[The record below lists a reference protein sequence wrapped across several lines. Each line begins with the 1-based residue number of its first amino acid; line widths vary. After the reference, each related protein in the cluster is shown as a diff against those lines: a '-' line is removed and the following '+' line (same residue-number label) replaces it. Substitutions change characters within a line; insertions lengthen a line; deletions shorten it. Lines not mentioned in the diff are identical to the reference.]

1 MIGRECMKCAV
12 CKNNQLIF
20 LFRLDDL
27 RSVRRCSFC
36 GLTQVAPLPSIK
48 DVAGLYHENID
59 HFTPYLEQLEV
70 HRRYFQQKIS
80 QLTTYNSQPTTI
92 LDVGCALGV
101 LLEEAQK
108 VGWKAVGIDISK
120 DAVSYCT
127 KKGLKAFQ
135 GTLTTFARGPLAKG
149 VRFDCVTAFEV
160 IEHERDPLGMIQSIF
175 KLLKPGGIAVMTTP
189 NHNGWGRRLMGKWWP
204 GYQHPE
210 HLFFFD
216 PDSIIYLFRKAG
228 FSVVEVRNDS
238 PRPFPLSFAFTRA
251 ADYFPLLKSPL
262 KAIGNLLD
270 HWKLINPLNP
280 WNGMLVVVRKGMEH
294 YNKKNI

>member
-1 MIGRECMKCAV
+1 MKCAV
-12 CKNNQLIF
+12 CKNNQLIS

-48 DVAGLYHENID
+48 DVAGLYHEDRD
-59 HFTPYLEQLEV
+59 HFTPYLEQIAV
-70 HRRYFQQKIS
+70 HRAYFQQKIQEIS
-80 QLTTYNSQPTTI
+80 STIHYQLSTI
-92 LDVGCALGV
+92 NLLDVGCALGV

-175 KLLKPGGIAVMTTP
+175 KLLKPSGIAVMTTP
-189 NHNGWGRRLMGKWWP
+189 NHKGWGRRLMGKWWP

-216 PDSIIYLFRKAG
+216 SKGVMYLMKKAG
-228 FSVVEVRNDS
+228 FTSVEVTDDP
-238 PRPFPLSFAFTRA
+238 PRPFPMSFLFTRA
-251 ADYFPLLKSPL
+251 ADYFPFFGIILKGIGKLFDKLNL
-262 KAIGNLLD
+262 K
-270 HWKLINPLNP
+270 NPINP
-280 WNGMLVVVRKGMEH
+280 WNGMLVVGRK
-294 YNKKNI
+294 